1 MPPLFKYLPS
11 KYLEAFVNRGEL
23 LFRALSYFRNYEELQ
38 VRGDRQ
44 EGKRLFNPTQGLEIT
59 KAETGEK
66 LLLPWSFEASVKER
80 DIYVFCL
87 SLNRT
92 LELAK
97 EFNTDACIEIQ
108 DPVALLSKVR
118 SALTLRKWVRHG
130 RLLHDTVDYY
140 SPAEPPF
147 AEWAVPERMVMRKTT
162 AYTHQQ
168 EYRLAFGR
176 GDALK
181 VNNVQ
186 TQIVAMPGT
195 VQPTLQSHPEHV
207 LKLGNLARI
216 CRVHTVA

>member
-23 LFRALSYFRNYEELQ
+23 LFRSLSYFRNYEELQ

-108 DPVALLSKVR
+108 DPVEIGSSEVR
-118 SALTLRKWVRHG
+118 KFGSQG
-130 RLLHDTVDYY
+130 RQDL
-140 SPAEPPF
+140 P
-147 AEWAVPERMVMRKTT
+147 
-162 AYTHQQ
+162 
-168 EYRLAFGR
+168 R
-176 GDALK
+176 GL
-181 VNNVQ
+181 
-186 TQIVAMPGT
+186 
-195 VQPTLQSHPEHV
+195 
-207 LKLGNLARI
+207 
-216 CRVHTVA
+216 